1 MGDSKGKIVETYGKE
16 FEIKGK
22 EAIRVGDLEA
32 ISADTEAWTTLET
45 DEFTTLC
52 PFSGLPDFAKLIIR
66 YKPNGKV
73 VEQKSLKLY
82 LTSFRN
88 VGILQEEVVEQVY
101 RDLFNLLK
109 PSALTVR
116 GEFKAR
122 GGISNV
128 VERSLIER
136 VTKE

>member
-1 MGDSKGKIVETYGKE
+1 MGDSNGRIVETYGKE

-52 PFSGLPDFAKLIIR
+52 PFSGLPDFAKLTIR

-73 VEQKSLKLY
+73 VEHKSFKLY

-88 VGILQEEVVEQVY
+88 VGILQEEAVEQIY

-109 PSALTVR
+109 PSGLSVR

-128 VERSLIER
+128 VER
-136 VTKE
+136 

>member
-1 MGDSKGKIVETYGKE
+1 MGDSKKSIVETYGKE

-32 ISADTEAWTTLET
+32 IPADTEAWTTLET

-52 PFSGLPDFAKLIIR
+52 PFSGLPDFAKLTIR

-73 VEQKSLKLY
+73 VEHKSLKLY
-82 LTSFRN
+82 LISFRN
-88 VGILQEEVVEQVY
+88 AGILQEEAVEQVY

-116 GEFKAR
+116 AEFKAR

-128 VERSLIER
+128 VER
-136 VTKE
+136 

>member
-1 MGDSKGKIVETYGKE
+1 MGDSKESIVETYGKE

-32 ISADTEAWTTLET
+32 IPADTEAWTTLET

-52 PFSGLPDFAKLIIR
+52 PFSGLPDFAKLTIR

-73 VEQKSLKLY
+73 VEHKSLKLY
-82 LTSFRN
+82 LISFRN
-88 VGILQEEVVEQVY
+88 VGILQEEAVEQVY

-116 GEFKAR
+116 AEFKAR
-122 GGISNV
+122 GGISNI
-128 VERSLIER
+128 VER
-136 VTKE
+136 

>member
-1 MGDSKGKIVETYGKE
+1 MGDSKESIVETYGKE
-16 FEIKGK
+16 FEIKGN

-32 ISADTEAWTTLET
+32 IPADTEAWTTLET

-52 PFSGLPDFAKLIIR
+52 PFSGLPDFAKLTIR

-73 VEQKSLKLY
+73 VEHKSLKLY
-82 LTSFRN
+82 LISFRN
-88 VGILQEEVVEQVY
+88 VGILQEEAVEQVY

-116 GEFKAR
+116 AEFKAR
-122 GGISNV
+122 GGISNI
-128 VERSLIER
+128 VER
-136 VTKE
+136 

>member
-1 MGDSKGKIVETYGKE
+1 MEDSKESIVQTYDRE

-32 ISADTEAWTTLET
+32 ISTETEALVTLET
-45 DEFTTLC
+45 DEFTSLC

-66 YKPNGKV
+66 YKPHGKV

-88 VGILQEEVVEQVY
+88 VGILQEEAIEQIY
-101 RDLFNLLK
+101 RDLSNLLK
-109 PSALTVR
+109 PSALSVR

-128 VERSLIER
+128 VER
-136 VTKE
+136 

>member
-1 MGDSKGKIVETYGKE
+1 MGDSKESIVETYGKE

-32 ISADTEAWTTLET
+32 IPADTEAWTTLET

-52 PFSGLPDFAKLIIR
+52 PFSGLPDFAKLTIR

-73 VEQKSLKLY
+73 VEHKSLKLY
-82 LTSFRN
+82 LISFRN
-88 VGILQEEVVEQVY
+88 VGILQEEAVEQVY

-109 PSALTVR
+109 SSALTVR
-116 GEFKAR
+116 AEFKAR
-122 GGISNV
+122 GGISNI
-128 VERSLIER
+128 VER
-136 VTKE
+136 